1 MSMITTHN
9 HHDAAIWLCWFKLV
23 VSLVDKWVKRSF
35 EAWFAKCVTRVMSK
49 CINLNYIRFLNLFSL
64 QVWNHAIFW
73 QFGIRTKNLLTFI
86 NHTHQP
92 NFQYLFFLWDS
103 NTIYT
108 FFFWKSVL
116 LSRRIKS
123 ANLKYTHLIILI
135 NNPLNINKRIF
146 ERY

>member
-9 HHDAAIWLCWFKLV
+9 HHDAIWLCWFKLV

-73 QFGIRTKNLLTFI
+73 QFGIRTINLFTLLT
-86 NHTHQP
+86 T
-92 NFQYLFFLWDS
+92 
-103 NTIYT
+103 
-108 FFFWKSVL
+108 
-116 LSRRIKS
+116 
-123 ANLKYTHLIILI
+123 LI
-135 NNPLNINKRIF
+135 NQISISFLFMWNKNYLYIF
-146 ERY
+146 LLKKCYK